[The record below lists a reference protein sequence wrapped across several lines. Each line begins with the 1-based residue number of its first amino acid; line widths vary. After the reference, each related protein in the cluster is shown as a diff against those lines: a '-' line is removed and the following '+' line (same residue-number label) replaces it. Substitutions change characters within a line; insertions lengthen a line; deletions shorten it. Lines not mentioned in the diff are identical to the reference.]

1 MRRHAVSDGTFR
13 ILGARPLFDVGGPG
27 GTPAWSV
34 AASPGLPHLLAAV
47 GNGAVELRDVRA
59 PDRVR
64 GLRVGAHAAGGRVV
78 SRSVALSAPFL
89 AAGAADGVAR
99 VWDLRKAPRDDPR
112 QRPLLR
118 VLAASPA
125 PSSPR
130 HRPFPSREFDHAR
143 PGGPP
148 SREVRQVAFARGGAR
163 LLTACYDGTASA
175 WAVSGPPAPREVVAD
190 HRGHAVERI
199 AVDGDATLASV
210 DFTGCLKLSRLDE
223 AKVAVRH
230 LDVDGDAGSP
240 TCVAAPS
247 FDEPAAAVYLAPEP
261 GAFDAASTAFRR
273 GPPAKDAPPGA
284 DRGAKTWRLLDAGRA
299 RSGAF
304 FFGTSNFLSF
314 A

>member
-1 MRRHAVSDGTFR
+1 M
-13 ILGARPLFDVGGPG
+13 
-27 GTPAWSV
+27 
-34 AASPGLPHLLAAV
+34 
-47 GNGAVELRDVRA
+47 
-59 PDRVR
+59 
-64 GLRVGAHAAGGRVV
+64 

-210 DFTGCLKLSRLDE
+210 DFIFWPSFVPRPSQIPPPATPGHAGTSLQS
-223 AKVAVRH
+223 H
-230 LDVDGDAGSP
+230 LPMCPSFARTSLALQIPGLTRSP
-240 TCVAAPS
+240 GAPS
-247 FDEPAAAVYLAPEP
+247 PE
-261 GAFDAASTAFRR
+261 
-273 GPPAKDAPPGA
+273 
-284 DRGAKTWRLLDAGRA
+284 
-299 RSGAF
+299 
-304 FFGTSNFLSF
+304 TSC
-314 A
+314 